1 MAILVLLFLFLSYYG
16 CFSVMFDGENFCF
29 DLVLF
34 VFICC
39 SKQAHVA
46 FIVGEECEQNMNG
59 ESKFDKKFY
68 SYKTLKL

>member
-1 MAILVLLFLFLSYYG
+1 M
-16 CFSVMFDGENFCF
+16 MFDGENFCF